1 MLVRDLINDLIPPL
15 KTTDSVGRA
24 LSWMSA
30 LKLQQLPVIGDKGF
44 VGLIREEDVAR
55 EPELDTRLQD
65 LQVPFIRIYVN
76 EYQHILDAV
85 RICASHETS
94 VVPVLDDPGRYLGV
108 VSVNDI
114 INALA
119 TSNSLDEPGGVL
131 VLDVASDQYAL
142 SEICRIV
149 EAEGAH
155 VLSASS
161 NPSNEPGKTEVT
173 LRIDRVDLTR
183 IMAGFFRKDYDVK
196 ASYHQSEFQPDLQ
209 ARYDAFMNYLKM

>member
-15 KTTDSVGRA
+15 KTTDTVRRA
-24 LSWMSA
+24 LSWMTA
-30 LKLQQLPVIGDKGF
+30 FKQHQLPVIGENGF
-44 VGLIREEDVAR
+44 VGLIREEEVAR
-55 EPELDTRLQD
+55 ESNLDTKLLD
-65 LQVPFIRIYVN
+65 LQIPFVRIYVN

-85 RICASHETS
+85 RLCASHETAL
-94 VVPVLDDPGRYLGV
+94 VPVLDDPGRYLGV
-108 VSVNDI
+108 VSVSDI

-131 VLDVASDQYAL
+131 VLDVASDKYVL

-161 NPSNEPGKTEVT
+161 NPSTEPGKTEVT

>member
-1 MLVRDLINDLIPPL
+1 MLVRDLISDLVPPL

-24 LSWMSA
+24 LSWMNA
-30 LKLQQLPVIGDKGF
+30 LKQKELPVIGANGY
-44 VGLIREEDVAR
+44 VGLIREEEAAR
-55 EPELDTRLQD
+55 EVDLDTQLKD
-65 LQVPFIRIYVN
+65 LQISFIRVYIN

-85 RICASHETS
+85 RLCASHDTS
-94 VVPVLDDPGRYLGV
+94 LVPVLDDPGRYLGV
-108 VSVNDI
+108 ISVNDI

-131 VLDVASDQYAL
+131 VLDVAADKYSL
-142 SEICRIV
+142 SEISRIV

-155 VLSASS
+155 VLSAST
-161 NPSNEPGKTEVT
+161 NPSSEPGKTEVT

-183 IMAGFFRKDYDVK
+183 IMAGFFRNDYDVK